1 MQIAHH
7 LSELWKKT
15 KRGLFM
21 KHRAWAEKWHTV
33 SDRTVTAILIIS
45 LFFVLVLGA

>member
-15 KRGLFM
+15 KRGFL
-21 KHRAWAEKWHTV
+21 WNTV
-33 SDRTVTAILIIS
+33 YYLTY
-45 LFFVLVLGA
+45 